1 MADTNEFRECADCS
15 CFAMRRGAR
24 AVTQL
29 YDRYLRPSGLKAT
42 QFTLLAVLGQAG
54 SMPLTRAAGYLGM
67 ERTTLTRN
75 LRPLLAKGY
84 VEVDAGQDRRV
95 RMVRITEA
103 GEDVA
108 RRALPLW
115 RQAQKAIANLLPA
128 ETLQA
133 VQDLGR
139 LDI

>member
-1 MADTNEFRECADCS
+1 
-15 CFAMRRGAR
+15 MRRGAR

-54 SMPLTRAAGYLGM
+54 SMPLTRAASYLGM

-84 VEVDAGQDRRV
+84 VGVEAGQDRRV

-115 RQAQKAIANLLPA
+115 RQAQKAIADLLPA